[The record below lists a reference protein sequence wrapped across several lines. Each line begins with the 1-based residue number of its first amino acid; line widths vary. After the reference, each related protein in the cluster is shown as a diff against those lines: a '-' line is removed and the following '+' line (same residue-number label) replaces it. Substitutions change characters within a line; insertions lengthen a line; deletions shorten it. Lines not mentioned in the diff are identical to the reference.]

1 MATFV
6 GGVRPNFRVTCTR
19 EPHPLISYGSDSWTL
34 LCNHNSEVANGGA
47 NEPRASVIR
56 KTSDVT
62 SS

>member
-6 GGVRPNFRVTCTR
+6 GGAKPNFRVTCTR
-19 EPHPLISYGSDSWTL
+19 EAEPLVSYSSDGWTL
-34 LCNHNSEVANGGA
+34 LYSHSSEAASGGA
-47 NEPRASVIR
+47 HEPRASVIR